1 MKSIENMTNQELV
14 AEFRKLARVNKDIE
28 GQVVT
33 KQRMSKGPLAAF
45 RNRKLIKEDGL
56 TPIVAGDV
64 TAINDITWPYFF
76 SSPLTRMLPNTTQ
89 SVNIHVNQEAP
100 LILTRFTGTV
110 FNVENP
116 SAANEMLK
124 LIDFSN
130 DDEFAPGL
138 SFSMEYYDKQMHN
151 KPIAIENIGHAVR
164 PNDLKK
170 KILLLP
176 KSNLT
181 INFSNLS
188 SNTYD
193 VSLFFTT
200 VKIKVENAQNMLGTI
215 TA

>member
-1 MKSIENMTNQELV
+1 MKDLHSMTSQELV
-14 AEFRKLARVNKDIE
+14 AEFRRLTSVNRDIE
-28 GQVVT
+28 SKVNMK
-33 KQRMSKGPLAAF
+33 KQKARGPLAAF
-45 RNRKLIKEDGL
+45 KNRKLIDDDGL

-76 SSPLTRMLPNTTQ
+76 SSPLTRVRPNTTV

-100 LILTRFTGTV
+100 LILTRFTGSV
-110 FNVENP
+110 YNVLNP
-116 SAANEMLK
+116 EAANETIR
-124 LIDFSN
+124 LIDFSE
-130 DDEFAPGL
+130 DDEFAEGL
-138 SFSMEYYDKQMHN
+138 SFSMEYYDKQLHN

-164 PNDLKK
+164 PSKFKK
-170 KILLLP
+170 KIMLLP

-181 INFSNLS
+181 INFSNTS

-200 VKIKVENAQNMLGTI
+200 VKIKVENAQNMLGSI